1 MYMYINII
9 NTVQP
14 CVKGVHVCKV
24 QKICTMM
31 NCHKNKFQT
40 ERLLVYCFCIYYH
53 HNHDAVSK
61 LLYTVDA
68 GVFLFAM
75 SIDMKPRLVRPLHL
89 TARTV
94 TSGYLHVGFVWSC
107 SGSIFRSPRM
117 ALLCGCHFSK
127 HQLIRFW
134 TRRYMSSI
142 NVPYVLFKNWHR
154 MRYGCRKLRLLWRI
168 ELTVPLLIC
177 WFLWI
182 SLLVKRP
189 HCWIDPMCKTK
200 STVS

>member
-1 MYMYINII
+1 M
-9 NTVQP
+9 QP
-14 CVKGVHVCKV
+14 CVKDVHVCKV
-24 QKICTMM
+24 QEICTMM
-31 NCHKNKFQT
+31 NCHKNKFSDVKDYWYT
-40 ERLLVYCFCIYYH
+40 VTVYYH
-53 HNHDAVSK
+53 HNHDVVSK

-94 TSGYLHVGFVWSC
+94 TSGYLYVGFVWSC
-107 SGSIFRSPRM
+107 SGSFFR
-117 ALLCGCHFSK
+117 
-127 HQLIRFW
+127 
-134 TRRYMSSI
+134 T
-142 NVPYVLFKNWHR
+142 YVLFKNWHR
-154 MRYGCRKLRLLWRI
+154 MRYGCRKLRLLRRI
-168 ELTVPLLIC
+168 WLTAPLLIC

-182 SLLVKRP
+182 SLLVKRS